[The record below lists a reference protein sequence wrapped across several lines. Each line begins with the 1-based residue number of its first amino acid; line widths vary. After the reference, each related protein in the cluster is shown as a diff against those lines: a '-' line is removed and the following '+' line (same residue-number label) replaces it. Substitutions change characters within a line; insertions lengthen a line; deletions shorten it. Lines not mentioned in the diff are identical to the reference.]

1 MIRNILAAI
10 GVVMLIALA
19 VLASPALGRG
29 L

>member
-1 MIRNILAAI
+1 MIRNILAVL
-10 GVVMLIALA
+10 GVAMLIALA

>member
-19 VLASPALGRG
+19 VLASPVMGRG